1 MLYGALELAAK
12 ILGICEEY
20 EAQAINCKLAD
31 HAHLTMEY
39 HDTRGCGLGC

>member
-20 EAQAINCKLAD
+20 EAQAIVQEIANLAP
-31 HAHLTMEY
+31 AILQTFEIRSF
-39 HDTRGCGLGC
+39 TT